1 MAKAKKASEDNVM
14 KMTQAAHDELVTELE
29 HRKDTLRKEIA
40 DEISAAR
47 ELGDLSENH
56 AYTVA
61 MEKKEMNENRILEIE
76 DILAVVQIVTES
88 STSDNVVSVGDRVE
102 IQNTETNESRIV
114 TLVGSEETKA
124 ANPLEGK
131 ISVDSPIGKAVY
143 NSKIGDVVDV
153 TLPLKIVQF
162 KVVKFAKED
171 SKAKKAA

>member
-1 MAKAKKASEDNVM
+1 MAKTRKTKNTNESNL
-14 KMTQAAHDELVTELE
+14 KMTQSSYDELVVELE
-29 HRKDTLRKEIA
+29 NRKEVLRKDIA

-76 DILAVVQIVTES
+76 DILAVVEIVNEN
-88 STSDNVVSVGDRVE
+88 TSNNIVEVGDSVVILNLDSDEKR
-102 IQNTETNESRIV
+102 TV

-131 ISVDSPIGKAVY
+131 ISVDSPIGKAIY
-143 NSKIGDVVDV
+143 NAQIGETVDV
-153 TLPLKIVQF
+153 TLPLKTIQF
-162 KVVKFAKED
+162 KIVGY
-171 SKAKKAA
+171 SK

>member
-1 MAKAKKASEDNVM
+1 MAKTKKTKNTNETTL
-14 KMTQAAHDELVTELE
+14 KMTHSSYDDLVSELE
-29 HRKDTLRKEIA
+29 NRKEVLRKDIA

-76 DILAVVQIVTES
+76 DILAVVEIVNEN
-88 STSDNVVSVGDRVE
+88 TSNNIVEVGDSVE
-102 IQNTETNESRIV
+102 ILNLENDEKRTV

-131 ISVDSPIGKAVY
+131 ISVDSPIGKAIY
-143 NSKIGDVVDV
+143 NAQIGETVDV
-153 TLPLKIVQF
+153 SLPLKKIQYKIVGY
-162 KVVKFAKED
+162 
-171 SKAKKAA
+171 SK

>member
-1 MAKAKKASEDNVM
+1 MAKTRKPKSTNTVTL
-14 KMTQAAHDELVTELE
+14 KMTQPAYDELVVELNN
-29 HRKDTLRKEIA
+29 RKEVLRKEIA

-76 DILAVVQIVTES
+76 DILAVVEIVNEN
-88 STSDNVVSVGDRVE
+88 TSNNIVEVGDSVK
-102 IQNTETNESRIV
+102 IQNLDGDEKRTV

-131 ISVDSPIGKAVY
+131 ISVDSPIGKAIY
-143 NSKIGDVVDV
+143 NAQIGETVEVV
-153 TLPLKIVQF
+153 LPLKTI
-162 KVVKFAKED
+162 KYKIIGY
-171 SKAKKAA
+171 SK